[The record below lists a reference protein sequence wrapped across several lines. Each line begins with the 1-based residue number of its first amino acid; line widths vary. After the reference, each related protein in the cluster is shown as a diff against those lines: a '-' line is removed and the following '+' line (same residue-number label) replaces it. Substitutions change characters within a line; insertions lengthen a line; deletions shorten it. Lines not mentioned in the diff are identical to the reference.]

1 MEESPAAR
9 FAAHWSEG
17 RLAYQWDPATNLAVF
32 YPRVGEDLQWRVSE
46 GAGTV
51 YATTVLRR
59 RDEEPANL
67 ALIDLDEG
75 FRMMSRVE
83 GIAPEAV
90 AIGMRV
96 RVRAGGEAP
105 VFEPAA

>member
-1 MEESPAAR
+1 MQESPAAR

-17 RLAYQWDPATNLAVF
+17 SLAYQWDPSTQAAVF
-32 YPRVGEDLQWRVSE
+32 YPRIGEELQWRVSE

-51 YATTVLRR
+51 YATTVMRR
-59 RDEEPANL
+59 RGEEPANL

-83 GIAPEAV
+83 GIAPEDV

-96 RVRAGGEAP
+96 RVRPGGDAP
-105 VFEPAA
+105 TFEPAA

>member
-1 MEESPAAR
+1 MESSPAAVVAEH
-9 FAAHWSEG
+9 AARRE
-17 RLAYQWDPATNLAVF
+17 LAYQLDADGRPQWPPRLGPFSWAV
-32 YPRVGEDLQWRVSE
+32 S
-46 GAGTV
+46 AGRGVV
-51 YATTVLRR
+51 YATTTVRR
-59 RDEEPANL
+59 RGEEPADVSL
-67 ALIDLDEG
+67 VDLDEG